1 MVLDFSRNLILT
13 KLSESTKCK
22 ALIFF
27 LLFCFS
33 RGGVRVCND
42 AILLDLWCSFEGIF
56 ILSCS
61 IAVLQN
67 QAVWGVW
74 KFSGNFS
81 AACSSL
87 CYSVWCLNIQVVYFC
102 AVLEYSYT
110 PYIVRLPPSLWHFIK
125 GTFNQVNMVCHTYNH
140 KKKIR
145 RVVYLVLRAAFSCWS
160 CFLIVLHCLAV
171 CLAVPLNQDS
181 KICNTVQSITG
192 RKSHWQKLS

>member
-1 MVLDFSRNLILT
+1 MRVQNVRHQYFFFIIL
-13 KLSESTKCK
+13 
-22 ALIFF
+22 
-27 LLFCFS
+27 LLQ
-33 RGGVRVCND
+33 GGLRVCND

-56 ILSCS
+56 ILSCG
-61 IAVLQN
+61 ITVLQN
-67 QAVWGVW
+67 QAVCGVW
-74 KFSGNFS
+74 KFLGNFN
-81 AACSSL
+81 AVCSFL

-102 AVLEYSYT
+102 GFAVFILPLHCT
-110 PYIVRLPPSLWHFIK
+110 PPSFSLAFYQGHI
-125 GTFNQVNMVCHTYNH
+125 NQVNMVCHTYNH

-181 KICNTVQSITG
+181 KICHTVQSITG

>member
-140 KKKIR
+140 KKKLEELFTLSSELPFLAD
-145 RVVYLVLRAAFSCWS
+145 LVFWLYY
-160 CFLIVLHCLAV
+160 IVLQFAL
-171 CLAVPLNQDS
+171 LFLLI
-181 KICNTVQSITG
+181 KIPKYVTQCSPSLEENHID
-192 RKSHWQKLS
+192 KN